1 MSKKNQLRII
11 GGQWRGR
18 KLTIADVSG
27 LRPTGD
33 RIRETLFNWLM
44 PNINDSN
51 CLDLF
56 AGSGALGLE
65 SLSRGARSAIL
76 IEKNK
81 QAAQQLEKHSQTLKA
96 EGANIVN
103 QDALLWLTSNTLAKR
118 SIHIAFIDP
127 PFKEKLWHRTVQA
140 LNESELLAAD
150 SLIYIESPKQE
161 TLSINVNWTLI
172 KEKIS
177 GDVSYR
183 LYRHN

>member
-18 KLTIADVSG
+18 KLNIADVSG

-44 PNINDSN
+44 PDISDSN

-56 AGSGALGLE
+56 SGSGALGFE
-65 SLSRGARSAIL
+65 SLSRGARSTIL

-81 QAAQQLEKHSQTLKA
+81 HAAKQLELHSQTLNA
-96 EGANIVN
+96 EGAAIVN
-103 QDALLWLTSNTLAKR
+103 QDALLWLASSTLPKH

-127 PFKEKLWHRTVQA
+127 PFKEGLWHKTINA
-140 LNESELLAAD
+140 LDNSELLAAAA
-150 SLIYIESPKQE
+150 LIYIESPKQE
-161 TLSINVNWTLI
+161 TLNINASWTLLR
-172 KEKIS
+172 EKIS

-183 LYRHN
+183 LYRYN